1 MSKQP
6 ESPQWQPIKVMHE
19 CIPMIDGM
27 LKEVQSQHNN
37 MLEAQKKPHTMDD
50 ATIQRVIDVYSEQHE
65 FLWVYREQLSRWKQ
79 ESPTPQQLENINRL
93 GQQVENIELALTG
106 ILKIAD
112 DIKGKTIDSIL
123 GKSDADLAMELLMG
137 TLKMPE

>member
-1 MSKQP
+1 MSQQS
-6 ESPQWQPIKVMHE
+6 ESPQWQPIRVMHE

-27 LKEVQSQHNN
+27 LEEVQSQHNN

-65 FLWVYREQLSRWKQ
+65 FLWVYREQFSRWKQ
-79 ESPTPQQLENINRL
+79 ESPTQQQLKDINRL
-93 GQQVENIELALTG
+93 EQQVDKIDQVLTG

-112 DIKGKTIDSIL
+112 EIKDKTIDSIL
-123 GKSDADLAMELLMG
+123 GKSDMELAMDVLTG
-137 TLKMPE
+137 NLKLPE

>member
-1 MSKQP
+1 MSQQP
-6 ESPQWQPIKVMHE
+6 ESPQWQPIRVMQE
-19 CIPMIDGM
+19 CIPMVDGM
-27 LKEVQSQHNN
+27 LEEVQSQHNN

-65 FLWVYREQLSRWKQ
+65 FLWVYREQFSRWKQ
-79 ESPTPQQLENINRL
+79 ESPTPQQLKDINRL
-93 GQQVENIELALTG
+93 EQQVDKIDQVLTG

-123 GKSDADLAMELLMG
+123 GKSDMELAMDVLTG
-137 TLKMPE
+137 NLKLPE